1 MNTAVSKLKNIG
13 MILDGEFPPDPRVNN
28 EAQALLKQG
37 HKISLFC
44 IGKPGD
50 EKRELVDGI
59 QVHRFILSPKIY
71 KKIHALVFSFPFYQ
85 IILKQTVKS
94 FINKG
99 DFDIIHIHDMI
110 VASVAL
116 PIAKKANIKTIL
128 DLHENRPA
136 IMPLYTH
143 VNSGLGKYLINIKK
157 WEKKQI
163 ELAKQADKVI
173 VVTPEA
179 KQDLL
184 EASRKLE
191 HDIISVPN
199 SVEIDRF
206 KAYKINNEI
215 SHKYVDKFVIL
226 YLGNTGLRR
235 GTELAVKSVRKMIDC
250 GMENFLLLLVGGSRD
265 NQFLKNLTEV
275 ENVQDYVEITGWQ
288 DENLFPSYLKNADV
302 CISPLKK
309 NRHHD
314 TTYANKIFQYMC
326 FAKPVLASNCAAQ
339 AAVINDAECGLI
351 HEAESVADF
360 VLKIKK
366 LYDNPELRKKLGNA
380 GFDALQNKYDWN
392 IMQKNLI
399 DLYDKEWEED

>member
-1 MNTAVSKLKNIG
+1 MTILENRPKSIG

-37 HKISLFC
+37 HEISLFC
-44 IGKPGD
+44 LGKPGD
-50 EKRELVDGI
+50 KRRELVDGI
-59 QVHRFILSPKIY
+59 QLHRFIISPKIY
-71 KKIHALVFSFPFYQ
+71 KKIHALVYSFPFYKML
-85 IILKQTVKS
+85 LKMPVTN
-94 FINKG
+94 FINRGK
-99 DFDIIHIHDMI
+99 FDIIHIHDMI
-110 VASVAL
+110 IASVAL
-116 PIAKKANIKTIL
+116 PAAKKARVKTIL

-157 WEKKQI
+157 WELKQI
-163 ELAKQADKVI
+163 ELAELADKVI

-184 EASRKLE
+184 SSSSKTGK
-191 HDIISVPN
+191 DIISVPN

-206 KAYKINNEI
+206 KAYEINNEI
-215 SHKYVDKFVIL
+215 SNKYENKFVIL

-235 GTELAVKSVRKMIDC
+235 GTELAVKSVKKMLNI

-265 NQFLKNLTEV
+265 NQFLKNLIDSEG
-275 ENVQDYVEITGWQ
+275 VQNYVEMTGWQ

-326 FAKPVLASNCAAQ
+326 YAKPVVGSNCDAQ
-339 AAVINDAECGLI
+339 ETVIKDASCGLI
-351 HEAESVADF
+351 HEAGNTDDF
-360 VLKIKK
+360 VQKIKQI
-366 LYDNPELRKKLGNA
+366 YDDPDLREQMGKSGYE
-380 GFDALQNKYDWN
+380 ALQSKYDWK

-399 DLYDKEWEED
+399 NLYEHEWD